1 MNGDFFEFYHKHK
14 DMDTYDLILG
24 NPPYI
29 RYQYLE
35 EKQRSEMAEILTS
48 HGMKANKLINT
59 WVGFMVACVHML
71 SDNGKIAFV
80 IPAEIL
86 QVAYAEDLRL
96 FLSNKLSK
104 ITLLTFEELVFP
116 GIEQEVVVFIGEK
129 GDSEKGIK
137 IVELNNLED
146 LENLNIYENG
156 FQKLN
161 HVHEKWTKY
170 FTTIPIDFRFKKR

>member
-1 MNGDFFEFYHKHK
+1 
-14 DMDTYDLILG
+14 
-24 NPPYI
+24 
-29 RYQYLE
+29 
-35 EKQRSEMAEILTS
+35 
-48 HGMKANKLINT
+48 
-59 WVGFMVACVHML
+59 ML

-129 GDSEKGIK
+129 GDSEKGIRIK
-137 IVELNNLED
+137 
-146 LENLNIYENG
+146 
-156 FQKLN
+156 
-161 HVHEKWTKY
+161 
-170 FTTIPIDFRFKKR
+170 

>member
-1 MNGDFFEFYHKHK
+1 M
-14 DMDTYDLILG
+14 
-24 NPPYI
+24 
-29 RYQYLE
+29 
-35 EKQRSEMAEILTS
+35 
-48 HGMKANKLINT
+48 
-59 WVGFMVACVHML
+59 
-71 SDNGKIAFV
+71 
-80 IPAEIL
+80 
-86 QVAYAEDLRL
+86 
-96 FLSNKLSK
+96 SK

-170 FTTIPIDFRFKKR
+170 FTTIQENQLISDLKSILWLKTAQMAENATAQVQMASQ